1 MKLSSRRRYAD
12 YYQEIKNPISLIRI
26 RSKLAREYYGNLSEL
41 ASDLSLLFEN
51 AKRYNRPDS
60 KLFKDAVKLQKVM
73 QTKVQELFAKE
84 KVTAV
89 ALIFTE
95 TYYHYFFRILRVE
108 AMILRQHVS
117 KAALDLTL
125 VQELSTV
132 TKIRTP

>member
-1 MKLSSRRRYAD
+1 
-12 YYQEIKNPISLIRI
+12 
-26 RSKLAREYYGNLSEL
+26 
-41 ASDLSLLFEN
+41 
-51 AKRYNRPDS
+51 
-60 KLFKDAVKLQKVM
+60 M